1 MLRYIGPFEGT
12 TILLSI
18 AIWGSCEKERWRC
31 QINFNCHNDWIKKS
45 LGALMKHCFGVSM
58 WVHFD
63 WHYHMGRENLKKIK
77 KLSSKFLF
85 LWFLVSFKDLDFPTW
100 WTILVTWWTTLVC
113 EPKSTLLPMWLLLVS
128 ILSQQW
134 EK

>member
-77 KLSSKFLF
+77 KLSSKISISV
-85 LWFLVSFKDLDFPTW
+85 VSGQFQGP
-100 WTILVTWWTTLVC
+100 
-113 EPKSTLLPMWLLLVS
+113 
-128 ILSQQW
+128 
-134 EK
+134 